1 MIKIDEF
8 LNSDVCDYA
17 SYDNLRKI
25 ASCIDGLKNA
35 SRKVIFTVLE
45 KNIKEKTKV
54 LQLANKAAEY
64 SEYLHGDLSGVV
76 TGLGA
81 NYTGSNNLPLMTA
94 NGNFG
99 SRLLP
104 AASAPRYIFTYGTD
118 ALFKMFKKDDLKI
131 IKNQDFEGQRIEP
144 VFYLPTLPML
154 LINGS
159 NGVSSGFK
167 QTILSRKPENIIEYI
182 KGKISGKNFQSK
194 TLSKLFMP
202 YYKGFNGTFEEC
214 SETPNKFLCKG
225 KISRI
230 SANKVMILDVPI
242 GYDYKSYIKVL
253 DKLCDAKTII
263 GYRDLCDTKKDIF
276 RFEIKLTIA
285 DLKKFTDDELLEKFK
300 LVTSITEILTCID
313 ENNKIKIFNSA
324 REIVDHFIDVKMK
337 FLQVRKDYLLK
348 TISDDVK
355 INNSKYLFI
364 KSIIN
369 GQLIINNRKKDLVI
383 QDLEKIP
390 DIVKKNNSY
399 DYLLSMQVFYFTKEK
414 LQALSDEIKALKTKQ
429 KVIAESTL
437 EKMYIDDISEV
448 ETLCA

>member
-25 ASCIDGLKNA
+25 GSCIDGLKNA

-131 IKNQDFEGQRIEP
+131 IKNQEFEGQRIEP

-154 LINGS
+154 VINGS
-159 NGVSSGFK
+159 IGVSSGFK
-167 QTILSRKPENIIEYI
+167 QTILSRNPENIIEYI
-182 KGKISGKNFQSK
+182 KGKITGKNFQAK
-194 TLSKLFMP
+194 TISKLFMP
-202 YYKGFNGTFEEC
+202 WYNGFNGTFEE
-214 SETPNKFLCKG
+214 SPDAPNKYICKG
-225 KISRI
+225 KISRVA
-230 SANKVMILDVPI
+230 SNKVMILDVPI

-253 DKLCDAKTII
+253 DKLLDTKVII

-276 RFEIKLTIA
+276 KFEIKMTIA
-285 DLKKFTDDELLEKFK
+285 DLKKFTDDELLDKFK
-300 LVTSITEILTCID
+300 LVSTVTEILTCID
-313 ENNKIKIFNSA
+313 ENNKIKIFGSA

-337 FLQVRKDYLLK
+337 FLQVRKDYILK
-348 TISDDVK
+348 TIAEDIR
-355 INNSKYLFI
+355 INSSKYAFI
-364 KSIIN
+364 QAIID
-369 GQLIINNRKKDLVI
+369 GTLKINNRKKDLI
-383 QDLEKIP
+383 IKDLEKMPKIS
-390 DIVKKNNSY
+390 KKNDSY
-399 DYLLSMQVFYFTKEK
+399 DYLLNIQVYYFTKEK
-414 LQALSDEIKALKTKQ
+414 LQELFNAIENLVKKQELTMKTTLENMYLED
-429 KVIAESTL
+429 IAEV
-437 EKMYIDDISEV
+437 EK
-448 ETLCA
+448 L